1 MFFFKRNGIPF
12 VFLMLFGLCSCGKA
26 PESEW
31 ITYTSTDHLYQIDYP
46 RGWTTALNG
55 HAYTIS
61 PPDGTGSAV
70 VTAYLEPGLAFDEE
84 AFKTM
89 VMLDFS
95 ECHEMEAFK
104 MVKGAKWQAED
115 AVYEQ
120 YISGQR
126 VTWLFRIAHRG
137 QVGVFIAVNELNV
150 HLKDR
155 LPKYKQIMDSLMVL
169 KPEEEGFLGKLK
181 AKERLW
187 QEVVIKWLKSTEP
200 QQKKNKK

>member
-1 MFFFKRNGIPF
+1 MSLYKRYPL
-12 VFLMLFGLCSCGKA
+12 VFLSLFCLVSCGKA
-26 PESEW
+26 PEPDW
-31 ITYTSTDHLYQIDYP
+31 ITYTSPDHLFQVDYP

-70 VTAYLEPGLAFDEE
+70 VTAYLEPGPKFDEE

-104 MVKGAKWQAED
+104 TVKGAKWEAED

-169 KPEEEGFLGKLK
+169 KPEEEGVLNKLV

-200 QQKKNKK
+200 QPKKEKK